1 MKRYNIMAG
10 FFNVERAYLV
20 KGGCCQGRMQDVR
33 QDYEYAS
40 GFLPVEE

>member
-1 MKRYNIMAG
+1 MAG

-20 KGGCCQGRMQDVR
+20 KRGCYQGRMQDVR